1 MNKTTLRVF
10 LTVAA
15 CTFLAL
21 STLQAGGVN
30 VTFQVKMNIKMLEG
44 TFRPGSGDIVSVN
57 GSFNNWTSAVDTLK
71 DPDGDSVYAKTVI
84 LTRLVG
90 DTIYYKF
97 WKSPRAGISWESDPN
112 RMHIITGFN
121 DTLPVVYFDRDSV
134 YTPPIPAPVTFQVN
148 MKVKMIEGTFQPQ
161 NGDIVRVAGGF
172 N

>member
-71 DPDGDSVYAKTVI
+71 DPDGDSVYTKTVPLARI
-84 LTRLVG
+84 IG

-97 WKSPRAGISWESDPN
+97 WKTLRAGSDWEGDPN
-112 RMHIITGFN
+112 RMHIIASAN
-121 DTLPVVYFDRDSV
+121 DTIPAAYFDRDSV
-134 YTPPIPAPVTFQVN
+134 YTPPPPSLNVT
-148 MKVKMIEGTFQPQ
+148 
-161 NGDIVRVAGGF
+161 
-172 N
+172 